1 MTMPVPIPDVTFPLF
16 GSGETALVRDRL
28 PLRLLSLSGTTIDA
42 RWRSEH
48 VSAPHWRF
56 YLDLDDGAE
65 VWIGA
70 RRTPLRAGALYA
82 VPAWL
87 RWTAR
92 CTGTVRHFNA
102 LVDLPTL
109 PRERVA
115 AACPDVLLLAGPQDV
130 LAREWL
136 RLAADLAA
144 LDLAGPVETARGHA
158 LVYAAVAEVLAR
170 PGMSDLARPGDDA
183 WLAPTQ
189 DWAERRLHEP
199 IGRAALARAA
209 GCSEAELARRFHDAV
224 GTTPGRW
231 LRERRVAVAAELLR
245 TTDLTVDAIAGRC
258 GLGERSHFS
267 RVFARLCGCGPAAYR
282 RRARG

>member
-42 RWRSEH
+42 RWRGADM
-48 VSAPHWRF
+48 SAPHWRF

-65 VWIGA
+65 AWVGA
-70 RRTPLRAGALYA
+70 RRTALRAGMLYA
-82 VPAWL
+82 IPAWL
-87 RWTAR
+87 RWSAR
-92 CTGTVRHFNA
+92 CQGRVRHFNA
-102 LVDLPTL
+102 LVDLPAL

-115 AACPDVLLLAGPQDV
+115 AACTGVLAVAAPGEALAGD
-130 LAREWL
+130 WL
-136 RLAADLAA
+136 RLAADLAGMA
-144 LDLAGPVETARGHA
+144 QAGPAETARGHA
-158 LVYAAVAEVLAR
+158 LVYAALAVVLAR
-170 PGMSDLARPGDDA
+170 PEMAGLVPAGDG
-183 WLAPTQ
+183 WLEQVQ

-209 GCSEAELARRFHDAV
+209 CCSEAELARRFHDAL

-231 LRERRVAVAAELLR
+231 LRERRVALAAELLR
-245 TTDLTVDAIAGRC
+245 VTELPIDAVAGRC

-282 RRARG
+282 RRARA